1 MQGWGH
7 AEKVDHRALFDRP
20 ARRGVRL
27 VAWRLS
33 GQDDEGDDHV
43 DRTPFDVD
51 LPGANL
57 DLDGHPTVVGG
68 VPCAWQCRPGEP
80 RCRRQGV
87 RR

>member
-33 GQDDEGDDHV
+33 GQDDEGDDHY
-43 DRTPFDVD
+43 
-51 LPGANL
+51 GAGAGGGSDAAPAVSYKESVLTYLLKVCPLLL
-57 DLDGHPTVVGG
+57 DPVETHS
-68 VPCAWQCRPGEP
+68 AHFY
-80 RCRRQGV
+80 
-87 RR
+87 